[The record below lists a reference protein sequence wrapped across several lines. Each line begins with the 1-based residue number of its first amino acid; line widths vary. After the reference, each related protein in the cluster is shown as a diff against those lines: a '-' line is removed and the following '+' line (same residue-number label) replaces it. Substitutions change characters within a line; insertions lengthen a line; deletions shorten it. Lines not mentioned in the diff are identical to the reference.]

1 MRFLLM
7 LVFGI
12 SFGQVFAQCKTFT
25 LMSNGDT
32 LNCIEVNDKKRGKW
46 KLHVNTLRGN
56 PGYDEEGEF
65 RDNKKEG
72 VWRKYSS
79 MGDLL
84 AIQNYKWGNLD
95 GTSQYFTIAGLDRE
109 ENWHAMNP
117 EKAFDTLQVEDINDE
132 NKYVQVIVPNDGK
145 SMKHGKWTWYRT
157 GSENIIKTEVY
168 FLNKLKEP
176 KDDKKDIPATIPAE
190 PVKKVPPKEVADF
203 DKKNSGKKSV
213 KTRDGRVGG

>member
-1 MRFLLM
+1 
-7 LVFGI
+7 
-12 SFGQVFAQCKTFT
+12 
-25 LMSNGDT
+25 
-32 LNCIEVNDKKRGKW
+32 
-46 KLHVNTLRGN
+46 
-56 PGYDEEGEF
+56 
-65 RDNKKEG
+65 
-72 VWRKYSS
+72 
-79 MGDLL
+79 
-84 AIQNYKWGNLD
+84 
-95 GTSQYFTIAGLDRE
+95 
-109 ENWHAMNP
+109 MNP